1 MWRGGCRLNIS
12 VAAPFVWRCLSGKEV
27 AILRVGLLVPH
38 GFAVMSFA
46 PLQVFET
53 ANLILERPLYEVHA
67 VSVTGGPIKSS
78 FGMEI
83 ETERAADS
91 NFDTLLIGSPPN
103 VSPPSAELISFL
115 QGALANTRRLA
126 SICTGAFILGEAG
139 LLDGRRATTHWLFAK
154 ELQSRFPKA
163 SVEVDRI
170 DGTARKPRPTKAPAG
185 PTGRTPTA
193 PEKSSS
199 SS

>member
-1 MWRGGCRLNIS
+1 M
-12 VAAPFVWRCLSGKEV
+12 
-27 AILRVGLLVPH
+27 PH

-53 ANLILERPLYEVHA
+53 ANLILDKPLYEVLA
-67 VSVTGGPIKSS
+67 VSVTGGRIKSS

-103 VSPPSAELISFL
+103 VSPPSSELISFL

-170 DGTARKPRPTKAPAG
+170 FIADGQVWTSAGMTAGLDMGLGLGERDVG
-185 PTGRTPTA
+185 
-193 PEKSSS
+193 PEKTRDAARTLVLHQSH
-199 SS
+199 